1 MELVL
6 PGRVSRTRLRRV
18 SAFHSQRRPIN
29 SSNVVFRSSDNGC
42 FILELKLRFPSLLC
56 RKICRNCKCGLT
68 EHNVQMNTE
77 ENKKVGK
84 LFEDTKYT
92 GLIAKLKKDGIPS
105 YKGNMITITL
115 PSPATAHV
123 IPPSASAALL
133 PPAGPAGVA
142 QPAAAPTVGAPTVG
156 APNNT
161 APQAVSAAATPVR
174 GNLVPVHVSTASANV
189 APVPK
194 DAPMKS
200 VTYEWAPPVAN
211 KHLVGV
217 QADASIINKVVSTV
231 KLWGNYS
238 LCESAFCP
246 D

>member
-1 MELVL
+1 MKPVL
-6 PGRVSRTRLRRV
+6 SGRVGRTELCRV
-18 SAFHSQRRPIN
+18 SVFHCGPVN
-29 SSNVVFRSSDNGC
+29 SSN
-42 FILELKLRFPSLLC
+42 ILLPFSPFKLKLRSDPKLFHSVLR

-123 IPPSASAALL
+123 IPPIASATLV
-133 PPAGPAGVA
+133 PPAGPAGTV
-142 QPAAAPTVGAPTVG
+142 QPAAPPTAGAPTG
-156 APNNT
+156 AAPNNR

-174 GNLVPVHVSTASANV
+174 GNLVPVHISTASANV
-189 APVPK
+189 APVPR

-217 QADASIINKVVSTV
+217 QADA
-231 KLWGNYS
+231 
-238 LCESAFCP
+238 
-246 D
+246 